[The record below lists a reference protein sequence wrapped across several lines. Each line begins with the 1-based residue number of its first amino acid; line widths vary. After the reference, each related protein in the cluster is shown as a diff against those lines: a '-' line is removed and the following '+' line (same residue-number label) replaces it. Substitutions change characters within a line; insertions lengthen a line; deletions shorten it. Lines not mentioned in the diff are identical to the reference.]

1 MRQKNPYHCPNLR
14 IFSIPQIFYPYITRQ
29 RRIKNHKKS
38 FDLRDLNFNSSSV
51 TQDDVIHASK
61 KDIDLIF
68 KVCGTGIHRTTSVQS
83 QVVYQELLIKAQTT
97 ADRKKVK
104 GIPTKTYSLTTWK

>member
-1 MRQKNPYHCPNLR
+1 MSLNPTLTNPTLTNEILPKPHRL
-14 IFSIPQIFYPYITRQ
+14 FITRQ
-29 RRIKNHKKS
+29 CRIKNHKKS

-68 KVCGTGIHRTTSVQS
+68 KVCGTGIHRTTSIQS

-104 GIPTKTYSLTTWK
+104 GIPTKTCS

>member
-1 MRQKNPYHCPNLR
+1 MLTKLLPKPTQFFTQPHRVVFVLTC
-14 IFSIPQIFYPYITRQ
+14 Q
-29 RRIKNHKKS
+29 RRIKNHNKS

-68 KVCGTGIHRTTSVQS
+68 KVCGTGIHRTTSIQS

-104 GIPTKTYSLTTWK
+104 GIPTKTYNS